1 MHTVQ
6 ILVSQLVTHLLEG
19 CKAADGARETRMI
32 FGNVRQTA
40 LWGFKLKKPCTLE
53 WQRKFPEFKQIWI
66 SFLCGWGTLT
76 WEDIGWV
83 ELEVCTTGASLTE
96 KCRNI
101 PALVN
106 QLPSDI
112 CRSAWHWALGTEHL
126 DPPGSMNSNSSS
138 AEALTQTDS
147 TWWTSLR
154 TKSEKSEKWLAN
166 ACNILTFCIAK
177 VFICSYSQATHCLS
191 SLAGHLI

>member
-1 MHTVQ
+1 
-6 ILVSQLVTHLLEG
+6 
-19 CKAADGARETRMI
+19 MI
-32 FGNVRQTA
+32 FGNVRKTA
-40 LWGFKLKKPCTLE
+40 LWGFKLKKPCTSE

-106 QLPSDI
+106 QLSSDI
-112 CRSAWHWALGTEHL
+112 CHSAWHWALGTEHL
-126 DPPGSMNSNSSS
+126 DPPGSTNSNSSS

-154 TKSEKSEKWLAN
+154 TKNIETPNPKNPKSGLQMLAISWHF
-166 ACNILTFCIAK
+166 ALPRCLYALTARQLTAW
-177 VFICSYSQATHCLS
+177 VL
-191 SLAGHLI
+191 